1 MATSPP
7 IPAPGTRHPKRAAHF
22 LLIPELLYSPP
33 NEAIIHALLS
43 SGHEVHVYSPGRLE
57 GSTAYGAGVI
67 THHAEYSFRWLI
79 RNLLH
84 PFWFSISCFSGTSE
98 DPLAVVGVL
107 AALYRRPSFLL
118 VDEIKAGSYRG
129 NSPERWKQLCRWA
142 MRRARFN
149 IVNDTSRI
157 ALLRDYARLP
167 ASGQILVY
175 PGCFREP
182 LRPSPSRRAEL
193 RRHWRFDE
201 GALVVAASG
210 GFNLTAGADW
220 LIQALREEP
229 SLHAVIQ
236 PLGVD
241 QLSLFLLRHLGME
254 SRLYLQEE
262 RLSWQEAW
270 QSAVGFDIG
279 LAIYTNPAPQFQQM
293 GISSNRL
300 CMFIA
305 MGVPVICSRQVSF
318 RFIEDYQCGILVSSY
333 EEFLAA
339 IHFIGA
345 NLDSMRQNC
354 KRCFR
359 EYLMPPDRY
368 PTLQAAITALSPA
381 SLSRPTQRH

>member
-7 IPAPGTRHPKRAAHF
+7 IPAPRTRHPKRAAHF

-43 SGHEVHVYSPGRLE
+43 SGHEVHVFSPGRLE
-57 GSTAYGAGVI
+57 GYTSYGAGVS

-84 PFWFSISCFSGTSE
+84 PFWTSISCFSGTSE

-129 NSPERWKQLCRWA
+129 NSSERWKQLCRWS

-182 LRPSPSRRAEL
+182 PRPSPSRRAEL

-220 LIQALREEP
+220 LIQALREDP

-241 QLSLFLLRHLGME
+241 QLSLFLLRHLGLE

-305 MGVPVICSRQVSF
+305 MGVPVICSRQESF
-318 RFIEDYQCGILVSSY
+318 RFIEDYQCGILVSNY

-339 IHFIGA
+339 IHRIGA
-345 NLDSMRQNC
+345 NLDIMRQNC
-354 KRCFR
+354 KRCFK

-381 SLSRPTQRH
+381 SLSKPTQRH